1 MTKPSVD
8 QKAVLREQLRMMDS
22 EQWLALVRWF
32 TFKLVEEPE
41 LTIQVITDE
50 AERRQKRYAAN
61 HVGSELLMHAALM
74 SVLKDLGLSIGMQKE

>member
-8 QKAVLREQLRMMDS
+8 QKTVLREQLRMMDA
-22 EQWLALVRWF
+22 EQWLAMVRWF
-32 TFKLVEEPE
+32 SFKLVEDPE

-74 SVLKDLGLSIGMQKE
+74 SVLKDLGLFIGMQRQ

>member
-8 QKAVLREQLRMMDS
+8 QKAVLREQLRAMEP
-22 EQWLALVRWF
+22 EQWLAMVRWF
-32 TFKLVEEPE
+32 SFKLVEDPE

-50 AERRQKRYAAN
+50 AERRRERHAAI

-74 SVLKDLGLSIGMQKE
+74 SVLKDLGLFIGIQRQ